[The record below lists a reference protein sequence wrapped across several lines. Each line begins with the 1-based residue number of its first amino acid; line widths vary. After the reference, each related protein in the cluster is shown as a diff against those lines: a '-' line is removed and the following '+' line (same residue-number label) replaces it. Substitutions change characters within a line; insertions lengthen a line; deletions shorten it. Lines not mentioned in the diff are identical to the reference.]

1 MLSDSSRRTPTRG
14 RGSSP
19 RSAQIP
25 QGLEF
30 RQTEVVRHRSIGA
43 LFGLRLV
50 LVSNIVILTAIGALC
65 LVYYERPEAYV
76 FAGSV
81 WFVDAVLVW
90 LVRFTDPYREPRRR
104 RGTTAPDDSP
114 RHHRNT

>member
-1 MLSDSSRRTPTRG
+1 MFGAHPGEHG
-14 RGSSP
+14 RAQV
-19 RSAQIP
+19 RSISH
-25 QGLEF
+25 GVDF

-50 LVSNIVILTAIGALC
+50 LVSNIVILTPAIGALC

-81 WFVDAVLVW
+81 WFADAVLVW
-90 LVRFTDPYREPRRR
+90 LVRFTDPYREPRHR

-114 RHHRNT
+114 RHHGNT

>member
-1 MLSDSSRRTPTRG
+1 LRCSAPHPGNTVEPKVRSI
-14 RGSSP
+14 P
-19 RSAQIP
+19 RS
-25 QGLEF
+25 LEF

-81 WFVDAVLVW
+81 WFADAVLVW
-90 LVRFTDPYREPRRR
+90 LVRFTDPYREPRHRR
-104 RGTTAPDDSP
+104 DTTAPDG
-114 RHHRNT
+114 

>member
-1 MLSDSSRRTPTRG
+1 VNTR
-14 RGSSP
+14 SSP

-30 RQTEVVRHRSIGA
+30 GQTEVVRHRSIGA

-81 WFVDAVLVW
+81 WSADALLVW
-90 LVRFTDPYREPRRR
+90 LVRFTDPYREPRHRR
-104 RGTTAPDDSP
+104 RAIVPDDSP
-114 RHHRNT
+114 RDRRNT